1 MGDLLEQALDDD
13 DEYETTDTEPVVE
26 PVAAPR
32 HSRAV
37 SGQPSDQ
44 VRWWSLHNGPI
55 QFNWP
60 TSHTVCIERHSSRQA
75 EGREGREGQGR
86 VPDCLGGLS
95 RVGISSRSTRPW
107 NGQPPS
113 TYKDGGKKNQGCD
126 VSLNDSV
133 A

>member
-44 VRWWSLHNGPI
+44 VRWWS
-55 QFNWP
+55 FF
-60 TSHTVCIERHSSRQA
+60 
-75 EGREGREGQGR
+75 
-86 VPDCLGGLS
+86 
-95 RVGISSRSTRPW
+95 
-107 NGQPPS
+107 
-113 TYKDGGKKNQGCD
+113 
-126 VSLNDSV
+126 
-133 A
+133 

>member
-44 VRWWSLHNGPI
+44 VRWWSFFKSLKYIFLNFFPLYWVGVDKPNR
-55 QFNWP
+55 QFLFQN
-60 TSHTVCIERHSSRQA
+60 I
-75 EGREGREGQGR
+75 
-86 VPDCLGGLS
+86 
-95 RVGISSRSTRPW
+95 
-107 NGQPPS
+107 
-113 TYKDGGKKNQGCD
+113 Y
-126 VSLNDSV
+126 
-133 A
+133 